1 MTLFLSGY
9 LLYRI
14 FSVPLH
20 VKKVSQM
27 TFFLN
32 GMVIKRD
39 KYLDELI
46 GWKHTDL
53 IKIVTGIRRCGKSFL
68 LFTLF
73 HQYILETG
81 VDEEHIIEIALDDI
95 SNEELRDP
103 FRMLAYVKEC
113 VKDRKQYYLII
124 DEVQLLD
131 RFVDVLNSFMH
142 MSNVDVYVTGSNS
155 RFLSKDV
162 ATEFRGRG
170 MEIHIYPL
178 SFAELYAAEGGDKY
192 ALWKRYYT
200 YGGLPYLSAL
210 ADNAQKAEYLTRLN
224 QTLYLRDIVERNRIS
239 NIGGFLELMSVMASG
254 IGAPC
259 NPHKIANT
267 FKTVKKENLSPL
279 TVANYLSYM
288 EDAFIIENSTRYDIK
303 GRKYIGT
310 LSKYYFQDIGLRNAL
325 LNFRQVEENHIMENV
340 IYNELR
346 SRGFSVDV
354 GMVEARTAT
363 ERKQLE
369 VDFVANKGDKR
380 FYIQSAFAMPDK
392 EKREQELASL
402 KRINDSFKKIIIMRD
417 DIAPYHDENGVLIIG
432 LMDFLLGTDID

>member
-1 MTLFLSGY
+1 M
-9 LLYRI
+9 I
-14 FSVPLH
+14 
-20 VKKVSQM
+20 
-27 TFFLN
+27 
-32 GMVIKRD
+32 IKRD
-39 KYLDELI
+39 KYLNELI

-73 HQYILETG
+73 HQHLLETG

-95 SNEELRDP
+95 SNEELREP
-103 FRMLAYVKEC
+103 FKMLAYVKGC
-113 VKDRKQYYLII
+113 VKDKEQYYLII

-142 MSNVDVYVTGSNS
+142 MDNVDVYVTGSNS

-178 SFAELYAAEGGDKY
+178 SFAELYAAEGGDKS

-210 ADNAQKAEYLTRLN
+210 DDNARKAEYLTRLN

-239 NIGGFLELMSVMASG
+239 NVDGFSELMNVMASG
-254 IGAPC
+254 IGSPC
-259 NPHKIANT
+259 NPNKIANT
-267 FKTVKKENLSPL
+267 FKTVKKENLSPQ

-288 EDAFIIENSTRYDIK
+288 EDAFIIEKSIKYDIK

-346 SRGFSVDV
+346 SRGFNVDV

-380 FYIQSAFAMPDK
+380 FYIQSAFAMPDE

-402 KRINDSFKKIIIMRD
+402 KRINDSFKKIVIMRD

>member
-1 MTLFLSGY
+1 MIV
-9 LLYRI
+9 R
-14 FSVPLH
+14 
-20 VKKVSQM
+20 
-27 TFFLN
+27 
-32 GMVIKRD
+32 RD

-73 HQYILETG
+73 HQHLLETG
-81 VDEEHIIEIALDDI
+81 TDEDHIIEIALDDI
-95 SNEELRDP
+95 SNEELREP
-103 FRMLAYVKEC
+103 FKMLAYVKKC
-113 VKDRKQYYLII
+113 VKDKGQYYLII

-178 SFAELYAAEGGDKY
+178 SFAELYAAVGGDKNE
-192 ALWKRYYT
+192 LWKRYYT
-200 YGGLPYLSAL
+200 YGGLPYLAVL
-210 ADNAQKAEYLTRLN
+210 NDNAQRSEYLMRLN
-224 QTLYLRDIVERNRIS
+224 QTLYLRDIIERNKIA
-239 NIGGFLELMSVMASG
+239 NEEAFTDLMNVMASG

-259 NPHKIANT
+259 NPNKIANT
-267 FKTVKKENLSPL
+267 FKTVRKETLAPH
-279 TVANYLSYM
+279 TIANYLSYM
-288 EDAFIIENSTRYDIK
+288 EDAFIIEKSIRYDIK

-310 LSKYYFQDIGLRNAL
+310 LAKYYFQDVGLRNAL
-325 LNFRQVEENHIMENV
+325 LNFRQVEETHIMENI

-346 SRGFSVDV
+346 SRGYSVDV
-354 GMVEARTAT
+354 GMIEARTAT
-363 ERKQLE
+363 ERRQLE

-380 FYIQSAFAMPDK
+380 YYIQSAFALPNE

-402 KRINDSFKKIIIMRD
+402 KRINDSFKKVIIMRD
-417 DIAPYHDENGVLIIG
+417 DISPYHDENGVLIMG
-432 LMDFLLGTDID
+432 LMDFLLETNVEEIL

>member
-1 MTLFLSGY
+1 MIV
-9 LLYRI
+9 R
-14 FSVPLH
+14 
-20 VKKVSQM
+20 
-27 TFFLN
+27 
-32 GMVIKRD
+32 RD

-53 IKIVTGIRRCGKSFL
+53 IKIVTGVRRCGKSFL

-73 HQYILETG
+73 HQHLLETG
-81 VDEEHIIEIALDDI
+81 TDEDHIIEIALDDI
-95 SNEELRDP
+95 SNEELREP
-103 FRMLAYVKEC
+103 FKMLAYVKER
-113 VKDRKQYYLII
+113 VKDKGQYYLII

-178 SFAELYAAEGGDKY
+178 SFAELYAAVGGDKNE
-192 ALWKRYYT
+192 LWKRYYT
-200 YGGLPYLSAL
+200 YGGLPYLAVL
-210 ADNAQKAEYLTRLN
+210 NDNAQRSEYLMRLN
-224 QTLYLRDIVERNRIS
+224 QTLYLRDIIERNKIA
-239 NIGGFLELMSVMASG
+239 NEEAFTDLMNVMASG

-259 NPHKIANT
+259 NPNKIANT
-267 FKTVKKENLSPL
+267 FKTVRKETLAPH
-279 TVANYLSYM
+279 TIANYLSYM
-288 EDAFIIENSTRYDIK
+288 EDAFIIEKSIRYDIK

-310 LSKYYFQDIGLRNAL
+310 LAKYYFQDVGLRNAL
-325 LNFRQVEENHIMENV
+325 LNFRQVEETHIMENI

-346 SRGFSVDV
+346 SRGYSVDV
-354 GMVEARTAT
+354 GMIEARTAT
-363 ERKQLE
+363 ERRQLE

-380 FYIQSAFAMPDK
+380 YYIQSAFALPNE

-402 KRINDSFKKIIIMRD
+402 KRINDSFKKVIIMRD
-417 DIAPYHDENGVLIIG
+417 DISPYHDENGVLIMG
-432 LMDFLLGTDID
+432 LMDFLLGTDVEEIL

>member
-1 MTLFLSGY
+1 MIV
-9 LLYRI
+9 R
-14 FSVPLH
+14 
-20 VKKVSQM
+20 
-27 TFFLN
+27 
-32 GMVIKRD
+32 RD

-73 HQYILETG
+73 HQHLLETG
-81 VDEEHIIEIALDDI
+81 TDEDHIIEIALDDI
-95 SNEELRDP
+95 SNEELREP
-103 FRMLAYVKEC
+103 FKMLAYAKER
-113 VKDRKQYYLII
+113 VKDKGQYYLII

-178 SFAELYAAEGGDKY
+178 SFAELYAAVGGDKNE
-192 ALWKRYYT
+192 LWKRYYT
-200 YGGLPYLSAL
+200 YGGLPYLAVL
-210 ADNAQKAEYLTRLN
+210 NDNAQRSEYLMRLN
-224 QTLYLRDIVERNRIS
+224 QTLYLRDIIERNKIA
-239 NIGGFLELMSVMASG
+239 NEEAFTDLMNVMASG

-259 NPHKIANT
+259 NPNKIANT
-267 FKTVKKENLSPL
+267 FKTVRKETLAPH
-279 TVANYLSYM
+279 TIANYLSYM
-288 EDAFIIENSTRYDIK
+288 EDAFIIEKSIRYDIK

-310 LSKYYFQDIGLRNAL
+310 LAKYYFQDVGLRNAL
-325 LNFRQVEENHIMENV
+325 LNFRQVEETHIMENI

-346 SRGFSVDV
+346 SRGYSVDV
-354 GMVEARTAT
+354 GMIEARTAT
-363 ERKQLE
+363 ERRQLE

-380 FYIQSAFAMPDK
+380 YYIQSAFALPNE

-402 KRINDSFKKIIIMRD
+402 KRINDSFKKVIIMRD
-417 DIAPYHDENGVLIIG
+417 DISPYHDENGVLIMG
-432 LMDFLLGTDID
+432 LMDFLLGTNVEEIL

>member
-1 MTLFLSGY
+1 MIV
-9 LLYRI
+9 R
-14 FSVPLH
+14 
-20 VKKVSQM
+20 
-27 TFFLN
+27 
-32 GMVIKRD
+32 RD

-73 HQYILETG
+73 HQHLLETG
-81 VDEEHIIEIALDDI
+81 TDEDHIIEIALDDL
-95 SNEELRDP
+95 SNEELREP
-103 FRMLAYVKEC
+103 FKMLAYVKER
-113 VKDRKQYYLII
+113 VKDKGQYYLII

-178 SFAELYAAEGGDKY
+178 SFAELYAAVGGDKNE
-192 ALWKRYYT
+192 LWKRYYT
-200 YGGLPYLSAL
+200 YGGLPYLAVL
-210 ADNAQKAEYLTRLN
+210 NDNAQRSEYLMRLN
-224 QTLYLRDIVERNRIS
+224 QTLYLRDIIERNKIA
-239 NIGGFLELMSVMASG
+239 NEEAFTDLMNVMASG

-259 NPHKIANT
+259 NPNKIANT
-267 FKTVKKENLSPL
+267 FKTVRKETLAPH
-279 TVANYLSYM
+279 TIANYLSYM
-288 EDAFIIENSTRYDIK
+288 EDAFIIEKSIRYDIK

-310 LSKYYFQDIGLRNAL
+310 LAKYYFQDVGLRNAL
-325 LNFRQVEENHIMENV
+325 LNFRQVEETHIMENI

-346 SRGFSVDV
+346 SRGYSVDV
-354 GMVEARTAT
+354 GMIEARTAT
-363 ERKQLE
+363 ERRQLE

-380 FYIQSAFAMPDK
+380 YYIQSAFALPNE

-402 KRINDSFKKIIIMRD
+402 KRINDSFKKVIIMRD
-417 DIAPYHDENGVLIIG
+417 DISPYHDENGVLIMG
-432 LMDFLLGTDID
+432 LMDFLLGTNVEEIL

>member
-1 MTLFLSGY
+1 
-9 LLYRI
+9 
-14 FSVPLH
+14 
-20 VKKVSQM
+20 M

-32 GMVIKRD
+32 GMIIRRD
-39 KYLDELI
+39 KYLNELI

-73 HQYILETG
+73 HQHLLETG
-81 VDEEHIIEIALDDI
+81 VDEDHIIEIALDDM
-95 SNEELRDP
+95 SYEALREP
-103 FRMLAYVKEC
+103 FKMLAYVKER
-113 VKDRKQYYLII
+113 VNDEKQYYLII

-142 MSNVDVYVTGSNS
+142 MDNVDVYVTGSNS

-192 ALWKRYYT
+192 SLWKRYYT
-200 YGGLPYLSAL
+200 YGGLPYLSTL
-210 ADNAQKAEYLTRLN
+210 NDNAKKAEYLTRLN

-239 NIGGFLELMSVMASG
+239 NIDGFSELMNVMASG

-259 NPHKIANT
+259 NPNKISNT
-267 FKTVKKENLSPL
+267 FKTVKKENLSSQ

-288 EDAFIIENSTRYDIK
+288 EDAFIIEKSIRYDIK

-310 LSKYYFQDIGLRNAL
+310 LAKYYFQDIGLRNAL
-325 LNFRQVEENHIMENV
+325 LNFRQIEENHIMKNV

-346 SRGFSVDV
+346 SRGFNVDV

-380 FYIQSAFAMPDK
+380 FYIQSAFAMPDE

-402 KRINDSFKKIIIMRD
+402 KRINDSFKKIVIMRE

>member
-1 MTLFLSGY
+1 MIV
-9 LLYRI
+9 R
-14 FSVPLH
+14 
-20 VKKVSQM
+20 
-27 TFFLN
+27 
-32 GMVIKRD
+32 RD

-73 HQYILETG
+73 HQHLLETG
-81 VDEEHIIEIALDDI
+81 TDEDHIIEIALDDI
-95 SNEELRDP
+95 SNEELREP
-103 FRMLAYVKEC
+103 FKMLAYVKER
-113 VKDRKQYYLII
+113 VKDKGQYYLII

-178 SFAELYAAEGGDKY
+178 SFAELYAAVCGDKNE
-192 ALWKRYYT
+192 LWKRYYT
-200 YGGLPYLSAL
+200 YGGLPYLAVL
-210 ADNAQKAEYLTRLN
+210 NDNAQRSEYLMRLN
-224 QTLYLRDIVERNRIS
+224 QTLYLRDIIERNKIA
-239 NIGGFLELMSVMASG
+239 NEEAFTDLMNVMASG

-259 NPHKIANT
+259 NPNKIANT
-267 FKTVKKENLSPL
+267 FKTVRKETLAPH
-279 TVANYLSYM
+279 TIANYLSYM
-288 EDAFIIENSTRYDIK
+288 EDAFIIEKSIRYDIK

-310 LSKYYFQDIGLRNAL
+310 LAKYYFQDVGLRNAL
-325 LNFRQVEENHIMENV
+325 LNFRQVEETHIMENI

-346 SRGFSVDV
+346 SRGYSVDV
-354 GMVEARTAT
+354 GMIEARTAT
-363 ERKQLE
+363 ERRQLE

-380 FYIQSAFAMPDK
+380 YYIQSAFALPNE
-392 EKREQELASL
+392 EKRKQELASL
-402 KRINDSFKKIIIMRD
+402 KRINDSFKKVIIMRD
-417 DIAPYHDENGVLIIG
+417 DISPYHDENGVLIMG
-432 LMDFLLGTDID
+432 LMDFLLGTNVEEIL

>member
-1 MTLFLSGY
+1 MIV
-9 LLYRI
+9 R
-14 FSVPLH
+14 
-20 VKKVSQM
+20 
-27 TFFLN
+27 
-32 GMVIKRD
+32 RD

-73 HQYILETG
+73 HQHLLETG
-81 VDEEHIIEIALDDI
+81 TDEDHIIEIALDDI
-95 SNEELRDP
+95 SNEELREP
-103 FRMLAYVKEC
+103 FKMLAYVKER
-113 VKDRKQYYLII
+113 VKDKGQYYLII

-178 SFAELYAAEGGDKY
+178 SFAELYAAVGGDKNE
-192 ALWKRYYT
+192 LWKRYYT
-200 YGGLPYLSAL
+200 YGGLPYLAVL
-210 ADNAQKAEYLTRLN
+210 NDNAQRSEYLMRLN
-224 QTLYLRDIVERNRIS
+224 QTLYLRDIIERNKIA
-239 NIGGFLELMSVMASG
+239 NEEAFTDLMNVIASG

-259 NPHKIANT
+259 NPNKIANT
-267 FKTVKKENLSPL
+267 FKTVRKETLAPH
-279 TVANYLSYM
+279 TIANYLSYM
-288 EDAFIIENSTRYDIK
+288 EDAFIIEKSIRYDIK

-310 LSKYYFQDIGLRNAL
+310 LAKYYFQDVGLRNAL
-325 LNFRQVEENHIMENV
+325 LNFRQVEETHIMENI

-346 SRGFSVDV
+346 SRGYSVDV
-354 GMVEARTAT
+354 GMIEARTAT
-363 ERKQLE
+363 ERRQLE

-380 FYIQSAFAMPDK
+380 YYIQSAFALPNE

-402 KRINDSFKKIIIMRD
+402 KRINDSFKKVIIMRD
-417 DIAPYHDENGVLIIG
+417 DISPYHDENGVLIMG
-432 LMDFLLGTDID
+432 LMDFLLGTNVEEIL

>member
-1 MTLFLSGY
+1 MIV
-9 LLYRI
+9 R
-14 FSVPLH
+14 
-20 VKKVSQM
+20 
-27 TFFLN
+27 
-32 GMVIKRD
+32 RD

-46 GWKHTDL
+46 GWKHTDQ

-73 HQYILETG
+73 HQHLLETG
-81 VDEEHIIEIALDDI
+81 TDEDHIIIEIALDDI
-95 SNEELRDP
+95 SNEELREP
-103 FRMLAYVKEC
+103 FKMLAYVKER
-113 VKDRKQYYLII
+113 VKDKGQYYLII

-178 SFAELYAAEGGDKY
+178 SFAELYTAVGGDKNE
-192 ALWKRYYT
+192 LWKRYYT
-200 YGGLPYLSAL
+200 YGGLPYLAVL
-210 ADNAQKAEYLTRLN
+210 NDNAQRSEYLTRLN
-224 QTLYLRDIVERNRIS
+224 QTLYLRDIIERNKIA
-239 NIGGFLELMSVMASG
+239 NEEAFTDLMNVMASG

-259 NPHKIANT
+259 NPNKIANT
-267 FKTVKKENLSPL
+267 FKTVRKETLAPH
-279 TVANYLSYM
+279 TIANYLSYM
-288 EDAFIIENSTRYDIK
+288 EDAFIIEKSIRYDIK

-310 LSKYYFQDIGLRNAL
+310 LVKYYFQDVGLRNTL
-325 LNFRQVEENHIMENV
+325 LNFRQVEETHIMENI

-346 SRGFSVDV
+346 SRGYSVDV
-354 GMVEARTAT
+354 GMIEARTAT
-363 ERKQLE
+363 ERRQLE

-380 FYIQSAFAMPDK
+380 YYIQSAFALPNE

-402 KRINDSFKKIIIMRD
+402 KRINDSFKKVIIMRD
-417 DIAPYHDENGVLIIG
+417 DISPYHDENGVLIMG
-432 LMDFLLGTDID
+432 LMDFLLGTNVEEIL